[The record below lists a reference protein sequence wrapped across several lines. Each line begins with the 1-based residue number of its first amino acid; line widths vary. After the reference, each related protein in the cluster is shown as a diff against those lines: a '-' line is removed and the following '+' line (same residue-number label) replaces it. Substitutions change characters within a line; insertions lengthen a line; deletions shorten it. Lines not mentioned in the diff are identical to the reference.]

1 MQDIFA
7 IEKFRQLPYNLAS
20 LLKAVNEVDRGFLKL
35 GEVIVLPAVKDIL
48 DLVRQE
54 AERVQFPF
62 VDSGLLLWTIVN
74 ENKEAANLLSR
85 RRNTRQSI
93 MDALLPVALSRP
105 VLAEEIELTA
115 ESYQVLIKATEI
127 ATGYGSNQVKWP
139 HLLLALIKIEG
150 GLAKGVLTR
159 KGVNLK
165 KLAERT
171 DRYLNLN
178 SVAESSLT

>member
-1 MQDIFA
+1 M
-7 IEKFRQLPYNLAS
+7 
-20 LLKAVNEVDRGFLKL
+20 NELEPINSKL
-35 GEVIVLPAVKDIL
+35 EEALVSPAVKDIL

-54 AERVQFPF
+54 AERVGFPF

-85 RRNTRQSI
+85 RRYTRQSI
-93 MDALLPVALSRP
+93 MDALLPVALDRP

-115 ESYQVLIKATEI
+115 ESYQALIKAAEI

-139 HLLLALIKIEG
+139 HLLLALTQIKG

-159 KGVNLK
+159 EGVNLK
-165 KLAERT
+165 KLNERT
-171 DRYLNLN
+171 DRYLNSS